1 MKDEDG
7 YYYIDENGKK
17 QRNDIQD
24 YDDIIETGDEEELL
38 NNETMKTYIFVDGNS
53 SATMTISAGT
63 KEDAKEELSDVV
75 RYPDEWRLDET
86 QTE

>member
-24 YDDIIETGDEEELL
+24 YDDIMEGE
-38 NNETMKTYIFVDGNS
+38 DG
-53 SATMTISAGT
+53 
-63 KEDAKEELSDVV
+63 
-75 RYPDEWRLDET
+75 
-86 QTE
+86 

>member
-24 YDDIIETGDEEELL
+24 YDDID
-38 NNETMKTYIFVDGNS
+38 
-53 SATMTISAGT
+53 
-63 KEDAKEELSDVV
+63 KEVE
-75 RYPDEWRLDET
+75 
-86 QTE
+86 